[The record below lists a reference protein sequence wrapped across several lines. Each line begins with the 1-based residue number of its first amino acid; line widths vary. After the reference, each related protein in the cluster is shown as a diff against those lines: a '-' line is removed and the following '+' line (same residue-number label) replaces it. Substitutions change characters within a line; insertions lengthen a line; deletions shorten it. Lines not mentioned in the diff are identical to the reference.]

1 MFLHKIDSRI
11 KFFLVLFIF
20 IFTIII
26 GRVIYIQIFE
36 YQKLSTLANDLWSRD
51 LPIEGDRGLILDRNG
66 VVLADNITTTS
77 LVIIPNQIKNKDEV
91 SKNLASILG
100 VSKEEMDVHINR
112 SASIERVHP
121 EGRRLDYETADKIE
135 SLGYDGVY
143 LVRESKR
150 YYPYGE
156 LLSHVLGYVGIDN
169 QGLSGIELMYDDYLR
184 GEAGAI
190 KYFCD
195 AKGNKLN
202 LSEIFLESTS
212 GMNVYLT
219 IDINI
224 QLALERELNN
234 VESTLE
240 PDNSLGIVIDPN
252 TGEILAMASR
262 PTFNPNNYRQYSVE
276 VLNRN
281 LPVWMTYEP
290 GSTFKIIT
298 MSSAVEEKVIDIFN
312 DTFYDSGS
320 VRINGSRIGCWK
332 SGGHGHQT
340 FLQVLENSCNPGFVK
355 LGQLLGKERLFSY
368 FALFGFG
375 KKTGIDLNGESK
387 GIMFSLNQ
395 VGELELVTSAF
406 GQGISVTPIQQ
417 VVAVSSVVNGGNLY
431 EPYIVKNITEATT
444 NSIIVQNNKTFVR
457 KTISKETSDIMRYA
471 LESVVAKGGGH
482 YAYIDGYRIGGKTG
496 TAQKVKDG
504 KYLVNNYIMSFMSI
518 VPANDPK
525 AVFYLAIDNP
535 KHTALL
541 SSYTTAPVARRVI
554 LDIINALKIPRQEGG
569 IEAIHNWNDPV
580 YYDVPNVIG
589 MTKKEA
595 ERALFY
601 FDITYTGRGDYVISQ
616 SPEAGTRLE
625 MGSTIRI
632 LLGEKENNY

>member
-1 MFLHKIDSRI
+1 MFTRKIDSRI
-11 KFFLVLFIF
+11 KLFLVIFLFLFIV
-20 IFTIII
+20 IVL
-26 GRVIYIQIFE
+26 RVMYIELFD
-36 YQKLSTLANDLWSRD
+36 YKKLYSLANDLWSRD

-77 LVIIPNQIKNKDEV
+77 LVLIPNQIKDKESV
-91 SKNLASILG
+91 SKDIANILG
-100 VSKEEMDVHINR
+100 VSKEEMDKHVYKET
-112 SASIERVHP
+112 SIERVHP
-121 EGRRLDYETADKIE
+121 EGRRLDYQTADKIE
-135 SLGYDGVY
+135 SLNYEGVY

-169 QGLSGIELMYDDYLR
+169 QGLSGIELMYDKYLQ
-184 GEAGAI
+184 GESGAI
-190 KYFCD
+190 KYFSD

-202 LSEIFLESTS
+202 LSEIYLESS
-212 GMNVYLT
+212 PGMNVYLT

-224 QLALERELNN
+224 QLALERELSN

-240 PDNSLGIVIDPN
+240 PDHSLAIVIDPN

-262 PTFNPNNYRQYSVE
+262 PTFDPNDYKNFSVE

-281 LPVWMTYEP
+281 LPIWMTYEP

-320 VRINGSRIGCWK
+320 VKINGTRIGCWK
-332 SGGHGHQT
+332 SGGHGQQT

-355 LGQLLGKERLFSY
+355 LGQMLGKEKLFSY
-368 FALFGFG
+368 FDLFGFG
-375 KKTGIDLNGESK
+375 SKTGIDLNGESK
-387 GIMFSLNQ
+387 GIMFPLDR

-431 EPYIVKNITEATT
+431 EPYIVKSVNESSTG
-444 NSIIVQNNKTFVR
+444 SIIVENLPTFVR
-457 KTISKETSDIMRYA
+457 KTISKETSDIMRYS
-471 LESVVAKGGGH
+471 LESVVARGGGH

-496 TAQKVKDG
+496 TAQKVENG
-504 KYLVNNYIMSFMSI
+504 HYLVNNYIMSFMSI

-525 AVFYLAIDNP
+525 AVFYIAIDNP

-541 SSYTTAPVARRVI
+541 SSYTTAPVARKVL
-554 LDIINALKIPRQEGG
+554 LDIIDALSIPRQEGA
-569 IEAIHNWNDPV
+569 IEAVHNWNDPV
-580 YYDVPNVIG
+580 YYFVPNVVG
-589 MTKKEA
+589 LTKKEA
-595 ERALFY
+595 ERALLY
-601 FDITYTGRGDYVISQ
+601 YDVSYTGRGNYVISQ
-616 SPEAGTRLE
+616 SPEAGTSLE
-625 MGSTIRI
+625 MGSTIRL
-632 LLGEKENNY
+632 LLGEKEN

>member
-1 MFLHKIDSRI
+1 MFLRKIDSRI
-11 KFFLVLFIF
+11 KIFLVFFIAFF
-20 IFTIII
+20 IVIV
-26 GRVIYIQIFE
+26 GRVIYIQVFE
-36 YQKLSTLANDLWSRD
+36 YKKLSSLANDLWSRD

-77 LVIIPNQIKNKDEV
+77 LVLIPNQIKDKESV
-91 SKNLASILG
+91 SRDIANILG
-100 VSKEEMDVHINR
+100 ISKKEMDVHVYR
-112 SASIERVHP
+112 ETSIERVHP

-135 SLGYDGVY
+135 NLGYDGVY

-150 YYPYGE
+150 YYPYGN
-156 LLSHVLGYVGIDN
+156 LLSHVIGYVGIDN
-169 QGLSGIELMYDDYLR
+169 QGLSGIELMYDEYLK
-184 GEAGAI
+184 GESGAI
-190 KYFCD
+190 KYFSD
-195 AKGNKLN
+195 AKGKKLN
-202 LSEIFLESTS
+202 LSEIYLESS
-212 GMNVYLT
+212 AGMNVYLT

-224 QLALERELNN
+224 QLALERELSN
-234 VESTLE
+234 VDSTLT
-240 PDNSLGIVIDPN
+240 PDHSLGIVIDPN

-262 PTFNPNNYRQYSVE
+262 PTFNPNNYKDFSTE

-281 LPVWMTYEP
+281 LPIWMTYEP

-320 VRINGSRIGCWK
+320 VRINGTRIGCWK

-355 LGQLLGKERLFSY
+355 LGQMLGKEKLFSY
-368 FALFGFG
+368 FDLFGFG

-387 GIMFSLNQ
+387 GIMFSLDR

-431 EPYIVKNITEATT
+431 EPYIVKNVTESSTE
-444 NSIIVQNNKTFVR
+444 SIILQNNPTFVR
-457 KTISKETSDIMRYA
+457 KTISKETSDIMRYS

-496 TAQKVKDG
+496 TAQKVENG
-504 KYLVNNYIMSFMSI
+504 HYLVNNYIMSFMSI

-541 SSYTTAPVARRVI
+541 SSYTTAPVARKVL
-554 LDIINALKIPRQEGG
+554 LDIINALDIPRQTGG
-569 IEAIHNWNDPV
+569 IEAIHHWNDPV
-580 YYDVPNVIG
+580 YFEVPNVVG
-589 MTKKEA
+589 LTKKEA
-595 ERALFY
+595 ERSLINY
-601 FDITYTGRGDYVISQ
+601 NVTYSGRGNYVISQ
-616 SPEAGTRLE
+616 SPEAGTSLE
-625 MGSTIRI
+625 MGSTIRL
-632 LLGEKENNY
+632 LLGDKDN

>member
-77 LVIIPNQIKNKDEV
+77 LVLIPNQIKNKDEV

-190 KYFCD
+190 KYFSD